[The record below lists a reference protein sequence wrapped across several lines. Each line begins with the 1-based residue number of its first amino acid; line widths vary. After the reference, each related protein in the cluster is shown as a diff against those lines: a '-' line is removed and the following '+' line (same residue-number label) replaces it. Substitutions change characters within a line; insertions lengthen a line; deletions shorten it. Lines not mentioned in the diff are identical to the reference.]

1 MRYNHEQRDENIEK
15 VLKSLYVSERYEEV
29 KSFNGR
35 RRLPALERG
44 PGVYL
49 YTARQVPELRVR
61 ALPQAEEEEEEGA
74 SSGLSLGH
82 YNGSSKQAL

>member
-1 MRYNHEQRDENIEK
+1 MEK

-61 ALPQAEEEEEEGA
+61 ALPQAEEEEEEEGA